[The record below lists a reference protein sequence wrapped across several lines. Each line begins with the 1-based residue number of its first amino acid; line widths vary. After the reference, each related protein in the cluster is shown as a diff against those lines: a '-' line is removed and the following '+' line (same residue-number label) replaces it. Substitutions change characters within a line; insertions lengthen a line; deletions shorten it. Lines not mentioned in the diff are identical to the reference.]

1 MLTTVAVDKV
11 LIPECTEIVLQFGI
25 TSIKQFFGRGK
36 RRESEGSKKRREGGE

>member
-25 TSIKQFFGRGK
+25 TPIKQFFGRGK